1 METLVVIDGE
11 PIEEM
16 GVCLLENSYQSIL
29 QYPSMKAVESNDWA
43 EYDGIEPDLTN
54 PTLEIRSITMK
65 FLAKGGQAYLKFV
78 KFLLKKE
85 YRIFYFPELEIERR
99 LRINTNSIEDFENE
113 YQAFSITFFDDA
125 PDTLSDGSF
134 DEPICS
140 GTEEMTIDEMPLSAW
155 GMTVLE
161 NTYQTLDAIP
171 SVKQRLLINE
181 QSMQGGIYDVDGEPH
196 IKEQAATL
204 HIIMRA
210 ETVQQLV
217 TNFYGLLHYLTRP
230 DERTLVLTRQ
240 MLVNRKLTVLTDT
253 FLFYYKSQTV
263 NDIVLSGLS
272 SGFVGLTFDLNIC
285 VTKHGLEI
293 TEYLVDDN
301 EEYFFVADNDVKLI
315 KG

>member
-1 METLVVIDGE
+1 METLVVIDGV

-16 GVCLLENSYQSIL
+16 GVYLLEKSYQSIL
-29 QYPSMKAVESNDWA
+29 QYPPLKSVDSNDWA

-54 PTLEIRSITMK
+54 PTLDIRSITMR
-65 FLAKGGQAYLKFV
+65 FLAKGGRAYLKFV
-78 KFLLKKE
+78 NFLLKKE
-85 YRIFYFPELEIERR
+85 YRVFYFSELGIERR
-99 LRINTNSIEDFENE
+99 LRINDNSIEKFENE

-134 DEPICS
+134 DEPICG
-140 GTEEMTIDEMPLSAW
+140 GTEEMTIDEIPLSAW

-171 SVKQRLLINE
+171 AIKQRLLINE
-181 QSMQGGIYDVDGEPH
+181 QSMQGGIYDVGGEPR

-210 ETVQQLV
+210 ERVQDLI

-230 DERTLVLTRQ
+230 DARTLVLTRQ

-263 NDIVLSGLS
+263 NDVVLKGLD
-272 SGFVGLTFDLNIC
+272 SGFVGLTFDIEIC
-285 VTKHGLEI
+285 VIKHGLEI
-293 TEYLVDDN
+293 TEYLVDD
-301 EEYFFVADNDVKLI
+301 EAEYFFVADNGIKLI